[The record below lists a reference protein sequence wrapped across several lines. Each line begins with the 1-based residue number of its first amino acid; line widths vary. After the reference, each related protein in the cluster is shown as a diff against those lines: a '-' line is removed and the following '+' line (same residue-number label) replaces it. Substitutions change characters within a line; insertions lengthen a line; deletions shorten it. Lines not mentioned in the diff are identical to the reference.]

1 MPRAFGN
8 AIAEIVSAPGT
19 GAFSLGTA
27 APGCKLFATA
37 TEADGTA
44 IANGDTVKCAAFAI
58 DGNGNPSGGR
68 EIGIYTFNAGSPN
81 TLTRSTII
89 ESSSGGAAVNFA
101 GNVRVEL
108 IGFVAADVAAIEL
121 PAFGGTALPAAPAE
135 GQRLFSRSRAGRDIL
150 AVRDATG
157 AVRELMAQLGS
168 VSSRFAVAVTNTATP
183 SAFGLTMSAVGTN
196 TARTISASP
205 LFLSSVRVG
214 NVSAATAGSA
224 AGWRSSSGHVLR
236 GGAAGLGGFYRV
248 CRFGVAAFTSDS
260 RGFIGFAPTGVIGNV
275 DPSTLASIIGV
286 GWDSADSNLQILSND
301 ATGLATKIDLGA
313 NFPAKTASTDLY
325 EVRLWCA
332 PNASSVSWSVERLNT
347 GNFASGT
354 ITASGDLP
362 AATAPLADQ
371 IWINNGATAS
381 AVGIDLVALYVETPV

>member
-8 AIAEIVSAPGT
+8 AIAEIVAAPGT

-37 TEADGTA
+37 IEADGTA

-58 DGNGNPSGGR
+58 DANGNPTGGR
-68 EIGIYTFNAGSPN
+68 EIGIYTFNTGTPN

-89 ESSSGGAAVNFA
+89 ESSNGGAAVNFT

-108 IGFVAADVAAIEL
+108 IGFVATDVTAMEL
-121 PAFGGTALPAAPAE
+121 PAFGGQALPATPAE

-150 AVRDATG
+150 AVRDALG
-157 AVRELMAQLGS
+157 AVREVMPQFGS
-168 VSSRFAVAVTNTATP
+168 VSSRFAVPVPNVAAP
-183 SAFGLTMSAVGTN
+183 SAFGLSMSAYGTN
-196 TARTISASP
+196 TARVISATP

-224 AGWRSSSGHVLR
+224 GGWRSGSSHALR
-236 GGAAGLGGFYRV
+236 GGAAGLGGFYRL
-248 CRFGVAAFTSDS
+248 CRFGVSAFTSDC
-260 RGFIGFAPTGVIGNV
+260 RGFVGLAVAGSIGNV
-275 DPSTLASIIGV
+275 DPSTLASTIGV
-286 GWDSADSNLQILSND
+286 GWDSADSNLQIIAND

-313 NFPAKTASTDLY
+313 NFPAKTANTDLY

-332 PNASSVSWSVERLNT
+332 PNGASIGWSVERLNT

-362 AATAPLADQ
+362 AATTLLADQ
-371 IWINNGATAS
+371 VWINNGASAS
-381 AVGIDLVALYVETPV
+381 AVGIDLAALYVETPV